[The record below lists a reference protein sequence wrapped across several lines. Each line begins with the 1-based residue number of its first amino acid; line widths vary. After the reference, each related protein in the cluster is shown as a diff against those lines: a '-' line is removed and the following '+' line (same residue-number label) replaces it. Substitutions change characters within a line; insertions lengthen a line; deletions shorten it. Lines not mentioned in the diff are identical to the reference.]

1 MSQEQE
7 LLSLPLLPLRDIVVF
22 PRSVTVLYVGREKSI
37 AALSMA
43 WQRGEEGKARIIL
56 SAQKKAKTNDPT
68 EDEVFQIG
76 TVAQILQLIPMPDGT
91 MKALVEG
98 LGRCR
103 ILHFLEGENYFEVK
117 YEPLLEEE
125 KVGVEIEALMR
136 SVHATFES
144 FVKLN
149 KRIPPDVP
157 QKVKSIQEVSA
168 LADTIVGQLS
178 IKLADK
184 QGLLEILNPT
194 SRLERVLE
202 LMQGE
207 IEILQVEKKIRTRVK
222 KQMEKSQKDYYLNE
236 QMQAIRRELGEKDEE
251 KSEAEELEERLNK
264 TGLNPEARE
273 KMHRELKKFSLMGPM
288 SAEAGVLRNYIDWVL
303 ALPWQQETTDNVDIA
318 LAEDILNE
326 DHHGLEQTKER
337 ILDHLAVQTLA
348 GKMRGPILCLVGPPG
363 VGKTS
368 LGHSIAR
375 ALSRKF
381 VRISL
386 GGVRD
391 EAEIRGHRRTYVGA
405 MPGKI
410 IQAMKKAQS
419 NNPVVLLD
427 EIDKMSSDF
436 RGDPSSALLEVL
448 DPEQNEAFNDHYLE
462 LDYDLSRALFVCTA
476 NNAHAIPGPLLD
488 RMELIRIAGYTD
500 EEKMAILKK
509 HLLPRQQEANGLSK
523 VDIRFEDAALKT
535 LIHGYTREAGV
546 RSLEREIARVFRKL
560 ARLVLQEG
568 TKPHQLG
575 SKRLR
580 ELLGPQKFS
589 KIRRESLNQ
598 IGIVAG
604 LAVMESGGDV
614 LLTEAA
620 TMPGKGKLIIT
631 GHLGE
636 VMQESA
642 QAAMTYVR
650 ARARRFGMD
659 EKFLEHADMHI
670 HVPEGAIPKD
680 GPSAGVTLVTAM
692 LSALTRIPVRS
703 DLAMTGEITLRGRVL
718 SVGGVKEKILAA
730 HRAGIR
736 LVCIPKSNRKALEE
750 LPHYVRKSMK
760 FYPVEYVDEVL
771 RVALVSEKNVARFE
785 PMDARGLWA
794 SMEARELSPPIPH

>member
-7 LLSLPLLPLRDIVVF
+7 VLSLPLLPLRDIVVF
-22 PRSVTVLYVGREKSI
+22 PRSVTVLYVGREKSV
-37 AALSMA
+37 AALNVA
-43 WQRGEEGKARIIL
+43 QQRGEEGKAKIVL
-56 SAQKKAKTNDPT
+56 SAQKKAKTNEPT
-68 EDEVFQIG
+68 EDEIFQIG
-76 TVAQILQLIPMPDGT
+76 TLAQILQLIPMPDGT

-103 ILHFLEGENYFEVK
+103 ILHFLEAEKHFEVQ
-117 YEPLLEEE
+117 YESLEEAE
-125 KVGVEIEALMR
+125 ETSVEAEALMR

-157 QKVKSIQEVSA
+157 QKVAFIQEASA
-168 LADTIVGQLS
+168 LADTVVGQLS

-184 QGLLEILNPT
+184 QGLLEILSPT
-194 SRLERVLE
+194 ARLERVLE

-222 KQMEKSQKDYYLNE
+222 KQMEKSQKDHYLNE

-251 KSEAEELEERLNK
+251 KNELEELEERLSK
-264 TGLNPEARE
+264 TPLSPEARE
-273 KMHRELKKFSLMGPM
+273 KMQRELKKFALMGPM

-303 ALPWQQETTDNVDIA
+303 SLPWQQETTDNVDIVH
-318 LAEDILNE
+318 AENILNE
-326 DHHGLEQTKER
+326 EHHGLEQAKER

-368 LGHSIAR
+368 LGRSIAR

-386 GGVRD
+386 GGIRD

-410 IQAMKKAQS
+410 LQAMKKAQS
-419 NNPVVLLD
+419 CNPVVLLD
-427 EIDKMSSDF
+427 EVDKMSSDF
-436 RGDPSSALLEVL
+436 RGDPSAALLEVL
-448 DPEQNEAFNDHYLE
+448 DPEQNEAFSDHYLE

-500 EEKMAILKK
+500 EEKTAIAKK

-523 VDIRFEDAALKT
+523 VEVGFEEAALRT

-560 ARLVLQEG
+560 ARVVLQEG
-568 TKPHQLG
+568 MKSHQLD
-575 SKRLR
+575 SKRLC
-580 ELLGPQKFS
+580 ELLGPRKFS
-589 KIRRESLNQ
+589 KSRKERLNQ

-620 TMPGKGKLIIT
+620 VMPGKGKLIIT

-642 QAAMTYVR
+642 QAAMSYVR
-650 ARARRFGMD
+650 TRARRFGID
-659 EKFLEHADMHI
+659 EKFLEHSDIHV

-680 GPSAGVTLVTAM
+680 GPSAGVALVTAM
-692 LSALTRIPVRS
+692 LSALARIPVRS
-703 DLAMTGEITLRGRVL
+703 NVAMTGEVTLRGRVL

-730 HRAGIR
+730 RRAGIR
-736 LVCIPKSNRKALEE
+736 RVCIPKSNRKTLKE
-750 LPHYVRKSMK
+750 LPEDVRKSMK

-771 RVALVSEKNVARFE
+771 QVALVLEQNAAKFK

-794 SMEARELSPPIPH
+794 SMDTPEPLAPTH

>member
-1 MSQEQE
+1 MSQEQA

-22 PRSVTVLYVGREKSI
+22 PRSVTVLYVGREKSV
-37 AALSMA
+37 AALKVA
-43 WQRGEEGKARIIL
+43 LQRGEEGKARIVL
-56 SAQKKAKTNDPT
+56 SAQKKAKTNEPT
-68 EDEVFQIG
+68 EDEIFQIG
-76 TVAQILQLIPMPDGT
+76 TLAQILQLIPMPDGT

-103 ILHFLEGENYFEVK
+103 ILHFLEEAAHFEVH
-117 YEPLLEEE
+117 YEPLEEE
-125 KVGVEIEALMR
+125 AKAGVETEALMR
-136 SVHATFES
+136 SVHSTFES

-157 QKVKSIQEVSA
+157 QKVALIQEASA
-168 LADTIVGQLS
+168 LADTVVGQLS

-184 QGLLEILNPT
+184 QGLLEILSPT

-222 KQMEKSQKDYYLNE
+222 KQMEKTQKDYYLNE

-251 KSEAEELEERLNK
+251 KSEVEELEERLGK
-264 TGLNPEARE
+264 TNLSPEARE
-273 KMHRELKKFSLMGPM
+273 KMQRELKKFALMGPM

-303 ALPWQQETTDNVDIA
+303 ALPWQQETADNVDIA
-318 LAEDILNE
+318 HAEEILHE
-326 DHHGLEQTKER
+326 DHHGLEQAKER

-348 GKMRGPILCLVGPPG
+348 GKMRGPILCLAGPPG

-368 LGHSIAR
+368 LGRSIAR

-381 VRISL
+381 VRICL

-410 IQAMKKAQS
+410 IQAMKRAQS
-419 NNPVVLLD
+419 SNPVVLLD
-427 EIDKMSSDF
+427 EVDKMSSDF
-436 RGDPSSALLEVL
+436 RGDPAAALLEVL

-462 LDYDLSRALFVCTA
+462 LDYDLSRALFICTA

-500 EEKMAILKK
+500 EEKMAIAKK
-509 HLLPRQQEANGLSK
+509 HLLPRQQEANGLAK
-523 VDIRFEDAALKT
+523 VDIRFEEAALKT
-535 LIHGYTREAGV
+535 LIHSYTREAGV

-560 ARLVLQEG
+560 ARVVLREG
-568 TKPHQLG
+568 AKPQQLG
-575 SKRLR
+575 KKRLC
-580 ELLGPQKFS
+580 ELLGPQKFMRS
-589 KIRRESLNQ
+589 RKESLNQ

-604 LAVMESGGDV
+604 LGVMESGGDV

-620 TMPGKGKLIIT
+620 VMPGKGKLIIT

-650 ARARRFGMD
+650 TRARRFGVD
-659 EKFLEHADMHI
+659 EKFLEHSDIHV

-680 GPSAGVTLVTAM
+680 GPSAGVALVTAM
-692 LSALTRIPVRS
+692 LSALARIPVRN
-703 DLAMTGEITLRGRVL
+703 DLAMTGEVTLRGRVL

-736 LVCIPKSNRKALEE
+736 CVCIPRSNRKALEE
-750 LPHYVRKSMK
+750 LPNYVRKSMK

-771 RVALVSEKNVARFE
+771 RVALLPEQKTARIK
-785 PMDARGLWA
+785 PMDAQGLLA
-794 SMEARELSPPIPH
+794 SVPH

>member
-1 MSQEQE
+1 MSQEQLQE
-7 LLSLPLLPLRDIVVF
+7 PTLLSLPLLPLRDIVVF
-22 PRSVTVLYVGREKSI
+22 PRSVTVLYVGREKSV
-37 AALSMA
+37 AALKVAS
-43 WQRGEEGKARIIL
+43 QRGEEGKARIVL
-56 SAQKKAKTNDPT
+56 SAQKKAKTNEPM
-68 EDEVFQIG
+68 EDEIFQIG
-76 TVAQILQLIPMPDGT
+76 TVAHILQLVPMPDGT

-98 LGRCR
+98 IERCR
-103 ILHFLEGENYFEVK
+103 IVHFLEEETHFQVH
-117 YEPLLEEE
+117 YEPLQEEE
-125 KVGVEIEALMR
+125 GDNVETEALMR
-136 SVHATFES
+136 SVHSTFES

-157 QKVKSIQEVSA
+157 QKVAFIQEASA
-168 LADTIVGQLS
+168 LADTVVGQLS

-184 QGLLEILNPT
+184 QGLLEILSPT

-222 KQMEKSQKDYYLNE
+222 KQMEKTQKDHYLNE

-251 KSEAEELEERLNK
+251 KSEVEELEERLGK
-264 TGLNPEARE
+264 TNLHPEARE
-273 KMHRELKKFSLMGPM
+273 KVQRELKKFAMMGPM

-303 ALPWQQETTDNVDIA
+303 TLPWQQETTDNVDIA
-318 LAEDILNE
+318 HAEDILNE
-326 DHHGLEQTKER
+326 DHHGLEQAKER

-368 LGHSIAR
+368 LGRSIAR

-410 IQAMKKAQS
+410 LQAMKKANS
-419 NNPVVLLD
+419 SNPVVLLD

-436 RGDPSSALLEVL
+436 RGDPAAALLEVL
-448 DPEQNEAFNDHYLE
+448 DPEQNAAFNDHYLE
-462 LDYDLSRALFVCTA
+462 LDYDLSRAFFVCTA

-500 EEKMAILKK
+500 EEKMAISKK
-509 HLLPRQQEANGLSK
+509 HLLPRQQEANGLAK
-523 VDIRFEDAALKT
+523 VDIRFEEAALKA

-560 ARLVLQEG
+560 ARVVLQEG
-568 TKPHQLG
+568 AKPQQL
-575 SKRLR
+575 SKKRLC
-580 ELLGPQKFS
+580 ELLGPQKFMRS
-589 KIRRESLNQ
+589 RKESLNQ

-604 LAVMESGGDV
+604 LGVMESGGDV

-620 TMPGKGKLIIT
+620 VMPGKGKLIIT

-650 ARARRFGMD
+650 TRARRFGVD
-659 EKFLEHADMHI
+659 EKFLEHLDIHV

-680 GPSAGVTLVTAM
+680 GPSAGVALVTAM
-692 LSALTRIPVRS
+692 LSALARIPVRS
-703 DLAMTGEITLRGRVL
+703 DVAMTGEVTLRGRVL

-736 LVCIPKSNRKALEE
+736 RVCIPRSNRKALEE
-750 LPHYVRKSMK
+750 LPNYVRKSMK

-771 RVALVSEKNVARFE
+771 RVALLPEPKAARIQ
-785 PMDARGLWA
+785 PMDAQGLLA
-794 SMEARELSPPIPH
+794 SMPN

>member
-1 MSQEQE
+1 MSQERE
-7 LLSLPLLPLRDIVVF
+7 LPSLPLLPLRDIVVF
-22 PRSVTVLYVGREKSI
+22 PRAVTVLYVGREKSI
-37 AALSMA
+37 AALSVA
-43 WQRGEEGKARIIL
+43 QQRGEEGKARIIL
-56 SAQKKAKTNDPT
+56 SAQKKAKTSLPT
-68 EDEVFQIG
+68 EDEIFQIG

-103 ILHFLEGENYFEVK
+103 ILQFLGGETHFEAQ

-125 KVGVEIEALMR
+125 ETGVEIEALMR

-194 SRLERVLE
+194 HRLERVLE

-222 KQMEKSQKDYYLNE
+222 KQMEKTQKDHYLNE
-236 QMQAIRRELGEKDEE
+236 QMQAIRRELGEENEE
-251 KSEAEELEERLNK
+251 KSEVEELEERLSK
-264 TGLNPEARE
+264 ARLSPEAKE
-273 KMHRELKKFSLMGPM
+273 KIQRELKKFALMGPM

-303 ALPWQQETTDNVDIA
+303 ALPWQQETADNLDIVHA
-318 LAEDILNE
+318 QGILNE

-337 ILDHLAVQTLA
+337 ILDHLAVQALA

-368 LGHSIAR
+368 LGRSIAR

-410 IQAMKKAQS
+410 IQAMKKAQAS
-419 NNPVVLLD
+419 NPVVLLD

-436 RGDPSSALLEVL
+436 RGDPSAALLEVL
-448 DPEQNEAFNDHYLE
+448 DPEQNGAFNDHYLE

-476 NNAHAIPGPLLD
+476 NNAHAIPSPLLD

-509 HLLPRQQEANGLSK
+509 HLLPRQQEANGLGK
-523 VDIRFEDAALKT
+523 ADICFEDAALKT

-546 RSLEREIARVFRKL
+546 RSLEREIARTFRKL
-560 ARLVLQEG
+560 ARIVLQEG
-568 TKPHQLG
+568 VQPHRLG
-575 SKRLR
+575 SKRLC
-580 ELLGPQKFS
+580 ELLGPQKFT
-589 KIRRESLNQ
+589 KARRESLNQ

-620 TMPGKGKLIIT
+620 VMPGKGKLIIT

-650 ARARRFGMD
+650 TRTRRFGID
-659 EKFLEHADMHI
+659 EKFLEHSDIHV

-680 GPSAGVTLVTAM
+680 GPSAGVALVTAM
-692 LSALTRIPVRS
+692 LSALARIPVRS
-703 DLAMTGEITLRGRVL
+703 DVAMTGEITLRGRVL
-718 SVGGVKEKILAA
+718 AVGGVKEKILAA

-736 LVCIPKSNRKALEE
+736 CVCIPKSNRKTLEE
-750 LPHYVRKSMK
+750 LPSYVRRGMK

-771 RVALVSEKNVARFE
+771 QVALVLAENTARFE
-785 PMDARGLWA
+785 PMDARGLQA
-794 SMEARELSPPIPH
+794 PIPN

>member
-1 MSQEQE
+1 MSQEPE
-7 LLSLPLLPLRDIVVF
+7 LQSLPLLPLRDIVVF
-22 PRSVTVLYVGREKSI
+22 PRSVTVLYVGREKSV
-37 AALSMA
+37 AALNVA
-43 WQRGEEGKARIIL
+43 QQRGEEGKAKIVL
-56 SAQKKAKTNDPT
+56 SAQKKAKTNEPV
-68 EDEVFQIG
+68 EDEIFQIG
-76 TVAQILQLIPMPDGT
+76 TLAQILQLIPMPDGT

-103 ILHFLEGENYFEVK
+103 ILHFLEEATHFEVQ
-117 YEPLLEEE
+117 YEFLEEE
-125 KVGVEIEALMR
+125 AAEGVEAEALMR
-136 SVHATFES
+136 SVHATFEN

-157 QKVKSIQEVSA
+157 QKVAFIQEASA
-168 LADTIVGQLS
+168 LADTVVGQLS

-184 QGLLEILNPT
+184 QGLLEILSPT
-194 SRLERVLE
+194 TRLERVLE

-222 KQMEKSQKDYYLNE
+222 KQMEKSQKDNYLHE
-236 QMQAIRRELGEKDEE
+236 QIQAIRQELGERNEE
-251 KSEAEELEERLNK
+251 KSEAEELEERLAK
-264 TGLNPEARE
+264 TSLPPEARE
-273 KMHRELKKFSLMGPM
+273 KLQRELKKFSMMGPM
-288 SAEAGVLRNYIDWVL
+288 SSEAGVLRNYIDWVL
-303 ALPWQQETTDNVDIA
+303 SLPWQQETTDNVDIA
-318 LAEDILNE
+318 HAEDILNA
-326 DHHGLEQTKER
+326 DHHGLEQAKER

-348 GKMRGPILCLVGPPG
+348 GKMRGPILCLAGPPG

-368 LGHSIAR
+368 LGRSIAR

-410 IQAMKKAQS
+410 LQAMKRAQS
-419 NNPVVLLD
+419 SNPVVLLD
-427 EIDKMSSDF
+427 EVDKMSSDF
-436 RGDPSSALLEVL
+436 RGDPAAALLEVL

-462 LDYDLSRALFVCTA
+462 LDYDLSRTLFVCTA

-500 EEKMAILKK
+500 EEKMAISKK
-509 HLLPRQQEANGLSK
+509 HLLPKQQEANGLAK
-523 VDIRFEDAALKT
+523 VDIRFEDAALKA

-560 ARLVLQEG
+560 ARIVLQEG
-568 TKPHQLG
+568 AKPQQLG

-580 ELLGPQKFS
+580 ELLGPQKFMRS
-589 KIRRESLNQ
+589 RKESLNQ

-604 LAVMESGGDV
+604 LGVMESGGDV

-620 TMPGKGKLIIT
+620 VMPGKGKLIIT

-650 ARARRFGMD
+650 TRARRFGVD
-659 EKFLEHADMHI
+659 EKFLEHSDIHV
-670 HVPEGAIPKD
+670 HVPEGSIPKD
-680 GPSAGVTLVTAM
+680 GPSAGVALVTAM
-692 LSALTRIPVRS
+692 LSALARIPVRS
-703 DLAMTGEITLRGRVL
+703 DVAMTGEVTLRGRVL
-718 SVGGVKEKILAA
+718 AVGGVKEKILAA

-736 LVCIPKSNRKALEE
+736 CVCIPKSNRKALDE
-750 LPHYVRKSMK
+750 LPNYVRESMK
-760 FYPVEYVDEVL
+760 FYSVEYVDEVL
-771 RVALVSEKNVARFE
+771 QVALLPERKSARFK
-785 PMDARGLWA
+785 PMDARGLLA
-794 SMEARELSPPIPH
+794 SMDAQPAASAPH